1 MSFQFALN
9 IPVKKLLLRPYLNRG
24 SLSNNCILISSYVIQ
39 FLLAP
44 IKICFS
50 LASTY
55 YRNAQGVLIL
65 FDLTNPNSFFTAQQW
80 VAELLSMNRRYLIL
94 LIGNKLDLSFR
105 SVSNETALSY
115 AKNVGIGYI
124 EVSAK
129 TAQNIDNILVE
140 IISSAKDMNFLAS
153 LRSPSIL
160 RLEETTEIIK
170 KKKFCLFC

>member
-1 MSFQFALN
+1 M
-9 IPVKKLLLRPYLNRG
+9 
-24 SLSNNCILISSYVIQ
+24 IQ